1 MKDKLKVKTYHR
13 FMALA
18 VIVAVVF
25 VNLITATLADKL
37 PLKLDLTGNEV
48 FQLSDETIN
57 VLKNVDRD
65 IDVYYFVT
73 SGNENLYVK
82 QTVDMY
88 KGYTNKI
95 HFTEKDPAQDP
106 AFVKTLGTEITDNS
120 VVVKCGERTK
130 IVDASTLYDTTFQQQ
145 GIISFELEV
154 KLTAAIEYVL
164 KDEDINV
171 LFTSGHEEVGMAFFQ
186 NILDKENA
194 TVSEVDLKSADI
206 PEDTAALYIIGP
218 RRDFSGDEIA
228 KIQKYVNG
236 GGSLNVSFDYGND
249 LPLLNQFMNEYYGMS
264 FENNIIMEADASH
277 VLMNNPFYI
286 IPTPSSEHDITKDF
300 ESKKL
305 AVILPEARSIILS
318 DKVGVESKVLLST
331 SDSAVSKNPAAEIK
345 PEVESGDVPAKHTLA
360 AAATVVG
367 STGKKGRVVAVGSS
381 LYAANMFLQEA
392 SAANS
397 DFVINSY
404 NFLHG
409 GEVTS
414 LSITPKN
421 VAVNYLTLN
430 QGQIILYAIIFGILP
445 PVLALSMGVYVWF
458 KRRRL

>member
-1 MKDKLKVKTYHR
+1 MKYKLKIKTYHR

-18 VIVAVVF
+18 VIIAAVLL
-25 VNLITATLADKL
+25 NLITATLADKL

-88 KGYTNKI
+88 KGYSDKI
-95 HFTEKDPAQDP
+95 HFTQKDPAQDP
-106 AFVKTLGTEITDNS
+106 AFTKSIGTEITDNS
-120 VVVKCGERTK
+120 VVVKSGDRTK

-145 GIISFELEV
+145 GIVSFELEV

-164 KDEDINV
+164 KEEDINV
-171 LFTSGHEEVGMAFFQ
+171 LFTSGHEEVGLSFFK

-206 PEDTAALYIIGP
+206 PADTAALYIIGP

-228 KIQKYVNG
+228 KIQTFVND
-236 GGSLNVSFDYGND
+236 GGSLNISLDYGND
-249 LPLLNQFMNEYYGMS
+249 LPLLNQFMSEYYGMN
-264 FENNIIMEADASH
+264 FENNIIMETDSSH
-277 VLMNNPFYI
+277 ILMNNPFYI
-286 IPTPSSEHDITKDF
+286 IPTPGEHDITKDF

-305 AVILPEARSIILS
+305 AVILPEVRSIALS
-318 DKVGVESKVLLST
+318 EKVGVESHILLST
-331 SDSAVSKNPAAEIK
+331 SDAAVAKSPAAEIK
-345 PEVESGDVPAKHTLA
+345 PQVESGDVPAKYNLA
-360 AAATVVG
+360 VAATVVG

-409 GEVTS
+409 GEVSS

-445 PVLALSMGVYVWF
+445 PVLALSAGVYVWF